1 MTELSIFEG
10 SAVPAHVRAKFA
22 VEANSDLSSGVSS
35 GFPIL
40 SFKGKVWHVVEGEN
54 RTLVANEDGEPR
66 SSIELVI
73 LKSNPHISKVFYRDG
88 YEEGSAAKPTCYS
101 HDGIVPAPDS
111 EKISLKCAICPNNQW
126 GSKTTELGAKG
137 KACADSRRLAI
148 APSGELDRPMLLRV
162 PAGSLKELVSYAEM
176 LARRQTPYQAV
187 VTKVS
192 FDHTVAHQKLV
203 FKPIRWLNE
212 DEITKVAEVVGR
224 DVVTT
229 IVGNDQYGAA
239 QAAVEPEIAG
249 ERPTHSMAQAPAV
262 ERSAVREAVKVTP
275 AEVAAIVEPVVEPKP
290 APVATGFGGG
300 EPKQA
305 EPVVEQKPVSERVLL
320 EEADGALARVLASL
334 DD

>member
-1 MTELSIFEG
+1 MTDLSIFEG

-22 VEANSDLSSGVSS
+22 VEANTDLSSGVSS

-111 EKISLKCAICPNNQW
+111 EKISPKCAICPNNQW
-126 GSKTTELGAKG
+126 GSKTTEMGAKG

-162 PAGSLKELVSYAEM
+162 PAGSLKELVAYAEM

-212 DEITKVAEVVGR
+212 DEITTVAEVVKR
-224 DVVTT
+224 DTVAS
-229 IVGNDQYGAA
+229 IVGNDQSGGTVAA
-239 QAAVEPEIAG
+239 EPEIAG
-249 ERPTHSMAQAPAV
+249 ERPTHAMAQAP
-262 ERSAVREAVKVTP
+262 EKSAVKEAVKVTP
-275 AEVAAIVEPVVEPKP
+275 AEVAAIVEPAVEPKP
-290 APVATGFGGG
+290 APAATGFGGG
-300 EPKQA
+300 EPVKQA
-305 EPVVEQKPVSERVLL
+305 DAVVEQKPVSERVLL